1 MPSTRISEKLFNEPW
16 AIEKGWFKKIIAIA
30 DRESDIEALE
40 AKLGKPLEYT
50 YEATQRGNTAII
62 PIDGPIF
69 PKAGV
74 FSRMSGATSLAVI
87 AQDFQAAIDNN
98 DIDNIVLKIDSPG
111 GSIVGIDEMY
121 SLIANSPK
129 KVISHVTGMG
139 ASSAYW
145 IASASDEIS
154 ISPVSMVGSIGIVHV
169 IQQNVADGE
178 ASIIEFVS
186 SVSPR
191 KRLDPETDEGKAAIM
206 DEIDDIAEVFVSNV
220 ADGRDT
226 SPEDVIQNFGKGGML
241 IGQAAFDAGMVDR
254 VGTFEELMASLSGQ
268 TPSST
273 TSSYGDY
280 SMDKKELKAE
290 HRKVYDAVLAE
301 GQAAAEQETSTVVD
315 TLQADNKALQQENT
329 DLKAAA
335 EQHKTEQK
343 QASDRLK
350 FLEDKDAIR
359 DAKAL
364 EAKAN
369 GITDGVLATSNIPA
383 SLHSRVRASVDYN
396 KFVAEEVLDEAGFT
410 TAMEAEV
417 KVWDANFKDIP
428 APLAN
433 FGTGGDE
440 GETNNDTKAVE
451 DAANSLLAH
460 VQ

>member
-30 DRESDIEALE
+30 DRESNIEALE

-50 YEATQRGNTAII
+50 HEATQRGNTAII

-69 PKAGV
+69 PKAGL
-74 FSRMSGATSLAVI
+74 FSRMSGATSLDTI
-87 AQDFQAAIDNN
+87 AKDFQVAVDND

-111 GSIVGIDEMY
+111 GSIVGVDEMH
-121 SLIANSPK
+121 SLVANSPK

-139 ASSAYW
+139 ASAAYW

-154 ISPVSMVGSIGIVHV
+154 ISPVSMVGSIGVVHV
-169 IQQNVADGE
+169 HQTGDNDDT
-178 ASIIEFVS
+178 IEFVS

-191 KRLDPETDEGKAAIM
+191 KRLDPETDDGKAAIM

-220 ADGRDT
+220 AAGRNT
-226 SPEDVIQNFGKGGML
+226 SSEDVIQNFGKGGML
-241 IGQAAFDAGMVDR
+241 IGQAALDAGMVDR
-254 VGTFEELMASLSGQ
+254 VGTFEELMASLSEQ
-268 TPSST
+268 T

-290 HRKVYDAVLAE
+290 HRKVYDSVLAE
-301 GQAAAEQETSTVVD
+301 GRAAAEQENSTQVG
-315 TLQADNKALQQENT
+315 TLQADNKVLQQENT

-335 EQHKTEQK
+335 EQHKTEQE
-343 QASDRLK
+343 AATDRIK
-350 FLEDKDAIR
+350 VLEDKDAIR

-364 EAKAN
+364 ETRADA
-369 GITDGVLATSNIPA
+369 LADTTIAASNIPA

-396 KFVAEEVLDEAGFT
+396 KFVADGVFDETGFT

-417 KVWDANFKDIP
+417 KIWDANFKDTP

-433 FGTGGDE
+433 YGNGGNE
-440 GETNNDTKAVE
+440 GETNNKDVVVEKAV
-451 DAANSLLAH
+451 NSLLAH
-460 VQ
+460 IQ